1 MNIQGVQFANFT
13 DGFVSPLIAH
23 VPADL
28 LSVGDEFV
36 GCIPGSGRG
45 RFRSARL
52 VMERSGPSM
61 SPQNGPE
68 FRLTAGWRER
78 PLPHVLAR
86 QARDLGLWI
95 CLEHSV
101 AYGTLWSIT
110 LVQPALGIVR
120 PGTLVLTMDPS
131 GDGGV
136 VLCKATAYRDGVR
149 WQPLERYYP
158 EHDSPDYRM
167 RWLRES
173 WRRRLPALP
182 VKPGARVPTMA
193 ELIGRGLQR
202 VAQ

>member
-36 GCIPGSGRG
+36 GCISGSGKR
-45 RFRSARL
+45 RFRPARL
-52 VMERSGPSM
+52 VIERSGPSA
-61 SPQNGPE
+61 SLLNGPE
-68 FRLTAGWRER
+68 FTLTAGWRER
-78 PLPHVLAR
+78 PLPHAFAQ

-95 CLEHSV
+95 CPEHSIAFGV
-101 AYGTLWSIT
+101 LWSVT
-110 LVQPALGIVR
+110 LVQPPLGIVR
-120 PGTLVLTMDPS
+120 PGTLVLTMDPA

-136 VLCKATAYRDGVR
+136 VLCEATAYRDGVR
-149 WQPLERYYP
+149 WQPLERYCP

-182 VKPGARVPTMA
+182 VEPGERVPTMA